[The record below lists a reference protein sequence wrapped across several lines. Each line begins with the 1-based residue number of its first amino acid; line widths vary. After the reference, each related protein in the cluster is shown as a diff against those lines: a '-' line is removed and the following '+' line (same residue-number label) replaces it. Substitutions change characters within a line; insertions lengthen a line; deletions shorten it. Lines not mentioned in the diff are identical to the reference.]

1 MEFLRTL
8 VVLSAF
14 RVVVSL
20 SNETAHKK
28 IAKILVNT
36 EQYDSSIRPFNDQ
49 PGTPVIVEID
59 VVINSV
65 GPVNEIDM
73 TWTSSFYMRQEWTDP
88 RLALRD
94 HNESVTL
101 SHRQVT
107 SLWLPDVFFSD
118 SKEGRAHVL
127 TVPNKLLRINVSTGR
142 ILYSQRLTI
151 VTNCQMK
158 LEHFPFDKQIC
169 NITMESYAHTTDDVV
184 MKWSSSRGAT
194 TLLPTTYIPDFSIQD
209 LTVDDCTAV
218 YATGTFPCLRAT
230 VYFRREI
237 FYYLTETYVPSIL
250 IVILSW
256 ASFWID
262 HEAVPARIS
271 VGLLT
276 VLTITTQLSGSRA
289 QLPRVPYIKA
299 IDVWMSTNLVFVFA
313 AYMEYAVVTV
323 LSRRYKKALSKEAM
337 TSENLSPD
345 GQMAIQESSLVAD
358 STASL
363 ASNCTPK
370 KGKLRIND
378 TPIADSKDSGR
389 RVDQRSRFLFPGVYL
404 IFNAVY
410 WVFYMTS

>member
-1 MEFLRTL
+1 MTKTIF
-8 VVLSAF
+8 
-14 RVVVSL
+14 
-20 SNETAHKK
+20 NPDK
-28 IAKILVNT
+28 
-36 EQYDSSIRPFNDQ
+36 YDSSIRPFIGKSN
-49 PGTPVIVEID
+49 TPVVVEID
-59 VVINSV
+59 VVLNSV

-88 RLALRD
+88 RLIVD
-94 HNESVTL
+94 DYNGTVTL
-101 SHRQVT
+101 GHDQVS

-127 TVPNKLLRINVSTGR
+127 TVPNKMLRVTAKTGR

-151 VTNCQMK
+151 ITNCAMD
-158 LEHFPFDKQIC
+158 LEKFPFDRQIC
-169 NITMESYAHTTDDVV
+169 NITMESYSHTTDDLVLQ
-184 MKWSSSRGAT
+184 WSSTRGAT
-194 TLLPTTYIPDFSIQD
+194 TVLPTAYIPDFNIED
-209 LTVDDCTAV
+209 VTVDDCTAV
-218 YATGTFPCLRAT
+218 YATGTYPCLRAT

-237 FYYLTETYVPSIL
+237 YFYLTETYVPSIL

-276 VLTITTQLSGSRA
+276 VLTITTQLSGSRS

-323 LSRRYKKALSKEAM
+323 LSRRFKKNSARSAAVS
-337 TSENLSPD
+337 TGSIRSSS
-345 GQMAIQESSLVAD
+345 QVTIQESSLTTD

-363 ASNCTPK
+363 TPNCTPK
-370 KGKLRIND
+370 KGKFRIND
-378 TPIADSKDSGR
+378 KEAAEAKDTGR
-389 RVDQRSRFLFPGVYL
+389 LVDQRSRFLFPIAYF
-404 IFNAVY
+404 IFNIVY
-410 WVFYMTS
+410 WVYYLASQAT